1 MKQQEAIK
9 YLETLEK
16 GNCITVNIPLM
27 GNENIP
33 ITAMYVGKDHDN
45 RYIFLDMG
53 KFVLTKDFIEKG
65 KITIDKEFD
74 NKKAREIYSKV
85 KLKKKIK

>member
-45 RYIFLDMG
+45 RYIFLDTG

-65 KITIDKEFD
+65 KIIYIKKEVW
-74 NKKAREIYSKV
+74 NSVAM
-85 KLKKKIK
+85 